1 MNPTLRAGLRLGR
14 DAAAGS
20 ISALIVRVPPLE
32 PIWAWMGPAC
42 LRVGGI
48 DSLYCAVVDRVLA
61 SHRRAGR
68 STYRTIAFPHAAVCI
83 DVADF
88 TATWLYF
95 GRRTYEPETTRF
107 ILSALSPGDTFVD
120 VGAHHGYY
128 TVLAASLVGDRGRVV
143 AFEPMPSARDALR
156 RVCAENGF
164 EPRVEIV
171 DAAAAGTPG
180 NATLFVY
187 PAHDAFTSLVP
198 PQAIP
203 APFLGAPE
211 PITVRVDSLDHW
223 RRQSNAPAI
232 RGVKIDVEKAEMG
245 VLEGMRD
252 LLEDGAPDW
261 IVCETDHDG
270 PAYRRLMSAGYD
282 ARLLDPWGP
291 GYGNFLF
298 ERRAVANRRQPVMV
312 ARS

>member
-1 MNPTLRAGLRLGR
+1 MNPRVRAGLRQGR
-14 DAAAGS
+14 DAAAGP

-61 SHRRAGR
+61 LHRRAGR
-68 STYRTIAFPHAAVCI
+68 STFRTIRFPHAAVRI

-88 TATWLYF
+88 TAKWLYF
-95 GRRTYEPETTRF
+95 GRRAYEPETTRF
-107 ILSALSPGDTFVD
+107 ILSALSAGDTFVD

-128 TVLAASLVGDRGRVV
+128 TVLGASAVGDRGRVV

-171 DAAAAGTPG
+171 DAAAAAAPG
-180 NATLFVY
+180 EATLFIY

-198 PQAIP
+198 PEAIP

-211 PITVRVDSLDHW
+211 PITVRVDSLDRW
-223 RRQSNAPAI
+223 RRRSNAPAI

-245 VLEGMRD
+245 VLDGMRGM
-252 LLEDGAPDW
+252 LEDGAPDW
-261 IVCETDHDG
+261 IVCETDQGG
-270 PAYRRLMSAGYD
+270 PAYRRLVAAGYD
-282 ARLLDPWGP
+282 PSLLDLWGP

-298 ERRAVANRRQPVMV
+298 ERRAVAHRRQPVSE
-312 ARS
+312 ARP